1 MARTMTKVLLTV
13 GGNRNVLS
21 KNLKKINYSFLYVV
35 FKNQKITNPS
45 NSEPVGI
52 NQNDWKLSLVDFLMY
67 LED

>member
-21 KNLKKINYSFLYVV
+21 KNLKKINCSFLYVV

-52 NQNDWKLSLVDFLMY
+52 NQND
-67 LED
+67 

>member
-21 KNLKKINYSFLYVV
+21 KNLKKLNCTFLYVV